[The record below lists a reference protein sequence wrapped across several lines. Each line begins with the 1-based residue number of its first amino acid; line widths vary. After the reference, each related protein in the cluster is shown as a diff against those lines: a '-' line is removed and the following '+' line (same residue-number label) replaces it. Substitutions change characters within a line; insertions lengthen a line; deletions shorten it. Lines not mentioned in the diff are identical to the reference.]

1 MICVPTQELSQLRK
15 RMQEWESWLGSLLR
29 LASAQASLGLA
40 PAMQDECDILHNR
53 IKQAQEMT
61 EEMLG
66 RLSQADELMEES
78 DVLVGRALNQLF
90 SEFSMPFDTS
100 CLESLHLAGVENDVS
115 RLTLGGAVSRHVL
128 PGVTSL
134 QWQAGEEDVADGL

>member
-1 MICVPTQELSQLRK
+1 MIRVPIQELNQLRK
-15 RMQEWESWLGSLLR
+15 RMHEWESWLGSLLR
-29 LASAQASLGLA
+29 LAALQASLGLA

-66 RLSQADELMEES
+66 RLTQADELMQES

-90 SEFSMPFDTS
+90 SEFAMPFDTS

-115 RLTLGGAVSRHVL
+115 RLTLGGALSRQVL

-134 QWQAGEEDVADGL
+134 QCQASEEDFADGL